1 MQKPVLIIL
10 IVSVFFLPENLWA
23 SSGKSLSTKNE
34 LEREKSQLNLIKSK
48 LAKEAE
54 KVQREKK
61 REHSVLEKLRSIN
74 KKLNNH
80 QMELQNYNNKTKR
93 LDKSLLEIETKL
105 KMNQEKVRIQK
116 NKLMKRLRSIYKE
129 EEAVYLKVVLS
140 ATDPNDFLQR
150 VKYMKII
157 ASYDAE
163 LINHYKANI
172 ENLIAFKNK
181 KEKVVNKI
189 SLLKKSSHKKK
200 ETILEEKNK
209 KQALLRKIRNRKETY
224 EKTQK
229 EFFKASKELSDL
241 IFVLQKS
248 YHEDK
253 IITFSKRKGFLP
265 WPVKGKIISS
275 FGKVK
280 NRKFQT
286 YSFHNGIEIASPI
299 GKSVRAIHNGA
310 VSYSGNLKGY
320 GLMIIIGHGNA
331 YYSLYAHLK
340 ESLVKKGDKVK
351 TGQTLARS
359 GDSDSIVGP
368 SLYFEI
374 RNKRT
379 PVNPL
384 KWLSVAKK

>member
-1 MQKPVLIIL
+1 M
-10 IVSVFFLPENLWA
+10 
-23 SSGKSLSTKNE
+23 
-34 LEREKSQLNLIKSK
+34 
-48 LAKEAE
+48 
-54 KVQREKK
+54 
-61 REHSVLEKLRSIN
+61 EKLRSIN

-80 QMELQNYNNKTKR
+80 QRELKNYNSNLKR
-93 LDKSLLEIETKL
+93 LDKSLLEVETKL
-105 KMNQEKVRIQK
+105 KINQEKVRVQK
-116 NKLMKRLRSIYKE
+116 NKLLKRLRSMYKE
-129 EEAVYLKVVLS
+129 GEAVYLKVVLS

-163 LINHYKANI
+163 LINHYKAHI
-172 ENLIAFKNK
+172 ENLIASKNK
-181 KEKVVNKI
+181 KEKVAKKM
-189 SLLKKSSHKKK
+189 SLFKKSSHKKK
-200 ETILEEKNK
+200 ENILEEKK
-209 KQALLRKIRNRKETY
+209 KKGELLREIRNRKETY

-229 EFFKASKELSDL
+229 EFLKASKELSNL
-241 IFVLQKS
+241 ISVLEKS
-248 YHEDK
+248 YHKDK
-253 IITFSKRKGFLP
+253 KITFSKRKGFLP

-299 GKSVRAIHNGA
+299 GKSVRAIHDGA
-310 VSYSGNLKGY
+310 VSYSGNLRGY

-340 ESLVKKGDKVK
+340 ESLVIKGDKVK
-351 TGQTLARS
+351 TGQTLAHS

-374 RNKRT
+374 RKKRT

-384 KWLSVAKK
+384 QWLSVAKK